1 MARQWRIE
9 YSGALYHV
17 LSRGNERRNIVFDD
31 EDRASFLKILGE
43 MCERFDI
50 EMYVFVLMD
59 NHYHLLLKTKRP
71 NLSKSMQWFGVSYTR
86 RFNVR
91 HGRSGHLFQGRFK
104 AFLIE
109 NNAYLLRLSYYI
121 HRNPLRAGIVH
132 RLIDYQWS
140 SYPFY
145 AYGKKPPQWLNIDPI
160 LSQFRVKDKNKAYR
174 EEVQRYAKEKKSI
187 WEEVKHGLFMGSK
200 EFIER
205 IRSEYL
211 MDNPHTEIPQQRQVL
226 KGKDL
231 KEIFDRVVSV
241 LGCDVQ
247 VLKSSR
253 VKGKDKENRDLLI
266 YFLWKMGLYTNK
278 EIGNLL
284 EITYS
289 AVSRRTK
296 EAEIKLAKD
305 KKFKEQYQHLLSQI
319 KI

>member
-17 LSRGNERRNIVFDD
+17 LSRGNERRDIVFDN
-31 EDRASFLKILGE
+31 EDRASFLQTLGE

-50 EMYVFVLMD
+50 DMYAYVLMD

-104 AFLIE
+104 ALLIE
-109 NNAYLLRLSYYI
+109 NDTYLLRLSCYI

-145 AYGKKPPQWLNIDPI
+145 AYGKNPPQWLNLDII
-160 LSQFRVKDKNKAYR
+160 LSQFSDKDKNKAYR
-174 EEVQRYAKEKKSI
+174 EEVQRYAREKKSI

-211 MDNPHTEIPQQRQVL
+211 TDKPHIEIPQQRQVL

-231 KEIFDRVVSV
+231 KEVFDR
-241 LGCDVQ
+241 
-247 VLKSSR
+247 
-253 VKGKDKENRDLLI
+253 
-266 YFLWKMGLYTNK
+266 
-278 EIGNLL
+278 
-284 EITYS
+284 
-289 AVSRRTK
+289 
-296 EAEIKLAKD
+296 
-305 KKFKEQYQHLLSQI
+305 
-319 KI
+319 

>member
-17 LSRGNERRNIVFDD
+17 LSRGNERRDIVFDD
-31 EDRASFLKILGE
+31 EDRASFLKTLGE

-50 EMYVFVLMD
+50 EMYAFVLMD

-91 HGRSGHLFQGRFK
+91 HTRTGHLFQGRFK

-109 NNAYLLRLSYYI
+109 NDTYLLRLSCYI
-121 HRNPLRAGIVH
+121 HRNPLRAGIVR
-132 RLIDYQWS
+132 RLRDYQWS

-145 AYGKKPPQWLNIDPI
+145 AYRKNPPQWLNVDTI
-160 LSQFRVKDKNKAYR
+160 LSQFSVKDKNKAYR
-174 EEVQRYAKEKKSI
+174 KEVQRYAREKKSI
-187 WEEVKHGLFMGSK
+187 WEEVKHGLFMGGK

-211 MDNPHTEIPQQRQVL
+211 TGNPHAEIPQQRGVL

-231 KEIFDRVVSV
+231 KEVFDRAVSV
-241 LGCDVQ
+241 IGCDVEG
-247 VLKSSR
+247 LKSSR
-253 VKGKDKENRDLLI
+253 VKGEDQESRDLLI
-266 YFLWKMGLYTNK
+266 YFLWKTGLYTNK
-278 EIGNLL
+278 EIGNLF

-289 AVSRRTK
+289 AVSRRIR
-296 EAEIKLAKD
+296 EAKIKLVQD
-305 KKFKEQYQHLLSQI
+305 KKFYQRFQHVSSQFRM
-319 KI
+319 